1 MINNSAELNMNTVH
15 HLITPNVFF
24 HPCRREQA
32 VEKKYPGTY
41 KRHLVR
47 PIVRSN
53 AVEKLI
59 KKKGSMSHKPGMPTA
74 KRSESKQLEKPIVKA
89 KTVSA
94 ATYPLEFSGYGISLE
109 M

>member
-1 MINNSAELNMNTVH
+1 MVTVYEIIKTNSTA
-15 HLITPNVFF
+15 FSQ
-24 HPCRREQA
+24 RREQA

-59 KKKGSMSHKPGMPTA
+59 KKKGSMSHKSGMPQP
-74 KRSESKQLEKPIVKA
+74 KRYNLQMVNGCPKKLQYYFTII
-89 KTVSA
+89 
-94 ATYPLEFSGYGISLE
+94 ATLILFFHFNILA
-109 M
+109 

>member
-1 MINNSAELNMNTVH
+1 MAF
-15 HLITPNVFF
+15 PD
-24 HPCRREQA
+24 RREQA

-59 KKKGSMSHKPGMPTA
+59 KKKGSMSHKPGMPQPKRYNSLMTVA
-74 KRSESKQLEKPIVKA
+74 KRK
-89 KTVSA
+89 
-94 ATYPLEFSGYGISLE
+94 YY
-109 M
+109 

>member
-1 MINNSAELNMNTVH
+1 MHEIVKPNS
-15 HLITPNVFF
+15 IIFF
-24 HPCRREQA
+24 QRREQA

-59 KKKGSMSHKPGMPTA
+59 KKKGSMSHKPGMPQPKRYNLLTA
-74 KRSESKQLEKPIVKA
+74 VRCSKKLQYYF
-89 KTVSA
+89 TVI
-94 ATYPLEFSGYGISLE
+94 YINISCLSLLLQTVNTHNVCE
-109 M
+109 YLLL

>member
-1 MINNSAELNMNTVH
+1 MTSFNQTQMAF
-15 HLITPNVFF
+15 PD
-24 HPCRREQA
+24 RREQA

-59 KKKGSMSHKPGMPTA
+59 KKKGSMSHKPGMPQPKRYNSLMTVA
-74 KRSESKQLEKPIVKA
+74 KRK
-89 KTVSA
+89 
-94 ATYPLEFSGYGISLE
+94 YY
-109 M
+109 